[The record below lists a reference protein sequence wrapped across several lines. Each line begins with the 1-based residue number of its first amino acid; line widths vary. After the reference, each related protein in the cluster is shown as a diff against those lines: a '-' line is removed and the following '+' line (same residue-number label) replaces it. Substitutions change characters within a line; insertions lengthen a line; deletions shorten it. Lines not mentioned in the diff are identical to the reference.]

1 MDQTP
6 KYQGSFFMYRVIFIG
21 KVKDLSSEY
30 EKYND
35 ELYASAKKLG
45 GFIGLESETVDGV
58 EITISKWQTK
68 QDVMSWAKDPLH
80 IEAKKQVSKWYDW
93 YRSYHFD

>member
-21 KVKDLSSEY
+21 SVKDLSSEY

-35 ELYASAKKLG
+35 DLYASAKKLD

-58 EITISKWQTK
+58 EITTSKWKTRE
-68 QDVMSWAKDPLH
+68 DVMSWAKDPLH
-80 IEAKKQVSKWYDW
+80 VEAKKQVSKWYNW